1 VTTKNSASASTSA
14 PVGKHQGIISVSS
27 KGVGYLEIPDLSED
41 IEIQAEHLNTA
52 LNKDEVEA
60 VLIPGVIRGRRQGKV
75 LKVTKRAKES
85 FVGVLEKTDSKLL
98 LVPDDKRFYTKIH
111 IAAPAPAGS
120 EPGMKALVH
129 LDAWNDPKVLPTGT
143 IDRVIG
149 RKGEHNAEMASIVL
163 ERGIDTDYPAAVEKE
178 AEEIERTQKPIP
190 AAELAKRRDFRETLT
205 MTIDPVDAKDFD
217 DAISFA
223 PLGDGWYE
231 VGVHIADVSHYVRE
245 GTALDAEARKRGF
258 SVYLVD
264 RTIPMLPEV
273 LSNDICS
280 LNPNEDKLVFSAVF
294 EINAKAEIRS
304 RWFGKAV
311 IRSAKRFSYEE
322 AQGSLDDE
330 KKPYH
335 HELTTLNGMAKI
347 MRAAKWKKGAIDFE
361 QDEIRFELDPI
372 SGKPLKIYKK
382 ERLDTHKLVEE
393 YMLLANREVAEYMW
407 KAFEKKAFKSPFIY
421 RIHDT
426 PDRDRIAE
434 LALFVK
440 ALGYTLPLT
449 PKGSVTAQDLQ
460 ALFKQIA
467 GKAEEG
473 MIKTAA
479 VRSMAKAVYTTKN
492 IGHFGLA
499 FEYYTHFTSP
509 IRRYADLLVHRV
521 LFKHLSGEPVG
532 EEEWVR
538 YEKMA
543 AENTEREIAAA
554 EAERA
559 SKKYKQVEYM
569 LDHVGEIFDG
579 VISGV
584 TEWGIYVEETHTRA
598 EGMVKLR
605 DLPGNDFYALDPKTY
620 SVVGERTK
628 RRFTLGDKVRFK
640 ITAADMERKTLDM
653 TLIENVPRK

>member
-1 VTTKNSASASTSA
+1 MNKHPHPAHTPHA
-14 PVGKHQGIISVSS
+14 PAGKIKGIISVSS
-27 KGVGYLEIPDLSED
+27 KGIGFLEVPGSVDDLEIQS
-41 IEIQAEHLNTA
+41 EHLNTA
-52 LNKDEVEA
+52 LHKDEVEA
-60 VLIPGVIRGRRQGKV
+60 VIIPGMVRGRRQGKV
-75 LKVTKRAKES
+75 LAVTKRAKES
-85 FVGVLEKTDSKLL
+85 FVGTLVKEGGVLALAA
-98 LVPDDKRFYTKIH
+98 DDKRCYPFIKIVPPVPKD
-111 IAAPAPAGS
+111 A
-120 EPGMKALVH
+120 ETGMKALVR
-129 LDAWNDPKVLPTGT
+129 LLPWTDPEVQPEGQ
-143 IDRVIG
+143 IERVIG

-163 ERGIDTDYPAAVEKE
+163 ERGIDTDYPIAVEKE
-178 AEEIERTQKPIP
+178 AEHIEKTEKPIP
-190 AAELAKRRDFRETLT
+190 SAEIAKRRDFRNTLT
-205 MTIDPVDAKDFD
+205 TTIDPVDAKDFD
-217 DAISFA
+217 DAISFKKL
-223 PLGDGWYE
+223 PDGWCE

-294 EINAKAEIRS
+294 EINDKAEIRS
-304 RWFGKAV
+304 RWFGKGV
-311 IRSAKRFSYEE
+311 ICSAKRFSYEE
-322 AQGSLDDE
+322 AQLSLDN
-330 KKPYH
+330 PAGLH
-335 HELTTLNGMAKI
+335 HEELTTLNRMAKI
-347 MRAAKWKKGAIDFE
+347 MREAKWKKGAIDFE
-361 QDEIRFELDPI
+361 QDEVRFELDPI
-372 SGKPLKIYKK
+372 SGKPLRIYKK

-393 YMLLANREVAEYMW
+393 YMLLANREVATFMW
-407 KAFEKKAFKSPFIY
+407 KAFEKKSQKSPFIY

-426 PDRDRIAE
+426 PDTDRIAE

-440 ALGYTLPLT
+440 ALGYHLPLT

-521 LFKHLSGEPVG
+521 LFKHLSGEPIG
-532 EEEWVR
+532 EDEWVR

-543 AENTEREIAAA
+543 MENTDREIAAA

-559 SKKYKQVEYM
+559 SKKYKQIEYM
-569 LDHVGEIFDG
+569 LDHVGEEFDG

-584 TEWGIYVEETHTRA
+584 TEWGIYLEENDTKA

-605 DLPGNDFYALDPKTY
+605 DLPGNDFYMLDPKTY
-620 SVVGERTK
+620 SVVGESTK

-640 ITAADMERKTLDM
+640 IMSADMERKTLDLKLVE
-653 TLIENVPRK
+653 TTSK